1 MKYSDS
7 QIWTIGRSMKSGI
20 HGSFAAHIG
29 EALML
34 ADIGNRETLIKAFAS
49 LFDRV
54 ARFNDID
61 STFDEAKHEA
71 FIERRMNMLD
81 KKLMQGHIS
90 QDDYESMVNDL
101 KDFEKYLK
109 EETA

>member
-1 MKYSDS
+1 
-7 QIWTIGRSMKSGI
+7 
-20 HGSFAAHIG
+20 
-29 EALML
+29 ML

-54 ARFNDID
+54 ARFNDIE

>member
-29 EALML
+29 EALMV
-34 ADIGNRETLIKAFAS
+34 ADIGNRETLLKAFAS

-54 ARFNDID
+54 ARFNDIEP
-61 STFDEAKHEA
+61 SFDEAKHEA

-81 KKLMQGHIS
+81 KKLMQGHITQEDYDS
-90 QDDYESMVNDL
+90 QAE
-101 KDFEKYLK
+101 YLSK
-109 EETA
+109 WFDTKFST

>member
-7 QIWTIGRSMKSGI
+7 QIWTIARSMKSGI

-29 EALML
+29 EAFMV
-34 ADIGNRETLIKAFAS
+34 ADSSNRETLLKAFKS

-54 ARFNDID
+54 ARYNDIEPL
-61 STFDEAKHEA
+61 FDEAKREA
-71 FIERRMNMLD
+71 FIENRMDRLD

-90 QDDYESMVNDL
+90 QDEYESMVNDL
-101 KDFEKYLK
+101 KEATF
-109 EETA
+109 

>member
-54 ARFNDID
+54 ARFNDIE

-90 QDDYESMVNDL
+90 QDDYESMVKALNEVTL
-101 KDFEKYLK
+101 
-109 EETA
+109 

>member
-7 QIWTIGRSMKSGI
+7 QIWTSGRSMKSGI

-54 ARFNDID
+54 ARFNDIE

-109 EETA
+109 EKTA